1 MNEIDPSTRKLIMLI
16 EEAIEITKQI
26 KFEKH
31 AALGDWY
38 TKAADNTIET
48 LEGFRTLALNNNLLR
63 ISKNQVPKGTGLGL
77 SRGVGEWSSDNEL
90 LDSIYKIEKYYKD
103 CY

>member
-1 MNEIDPSTRKLIMLI
+1 MNEIDPGTRQLIMLI
-16 EEAIEITKQI
+16 DDALEITKKI
-26 KFEKH
+26 KSKNH
-31 AALGDWY
+31 GPLGDWY

-48 LEGFRTLALNNNLLR
+48 LEGFRTLALNNKLHR

-77 SRGVGEWSSDNEL
+77 SRGVGEWSSDDEL

-103 CY
+103 CF